1 MPLED
6 PIDRHRCSVFI
17 AALVLALGACASLPD
32 DYPPPPRTVALEPDP
47 STRLA
52 RFEARFAD
60 QHGDEVSGFAAVD
73 ANGDGLKWR
82 LALVDSAD
90 RSLDLQYYLWYGD
103 PSGLLLLHHVLEA
116 ADRGV
121 RVRILLDDMLYL
133 KGKATLADIE
143 DHPNIEIRIFNP
155 WASKGVGRAFEFLGR
170 MKRLN
175 HRMHNKLLIADGQMA
190 ILGGRNVGDHYFGL
204 GHSFNFHDLDV
215 IVVGDA
221 AAQSSE
227 IFDHFWNSDR
237 VLPASAF
244 EDEPSWDRIEEVRPE
259 ALETLRQSHEL
270 QRFPIDVQE
279 WSAELTALVD
289 GMSPGTATVEFDRVL
304 PGSDVPTQ
312 DGVLALAEIVAR
324 AEHEVVIANAYV
336 IPGERMMEIL
346 REATGRGVRIRMLTN
361 SLASQDVPAVTAAYG
376 RHRKEL
382 LAAGVDLYEFRSD
395 PDIQADIVDTP
406 PVEAEFAG
414 YHVKT
419 LVVDRETV
427 YAGSLNLDPRS
438 IRLNTEMGMIVSSPG
453 LADEVAALIERD
465 MQPINSWRVG
475 LDADGDLVWVSSA
488 GTVSKQPAR
497 NGWQRFE
504 AWFMGIVPESQL

>member
-1 MPLED
+1 MPQSD
-6 PIDRHRCSVFI
+6 TSDQHRRIVII
-17 AALVLALGACASLPD
+17 AALLLALGACASLPE
-32 DYPPPPRTVALEPDP
+32 DYPPPPKTVALVPDP
-47 STRLA
+47 TTRLA
-52 RFEARFAD
+52 LVEARFAER
-60 QHGDEVSGFAAVD
+60 HGDHVSGFAALD

-133 KGKATLADIE
+133 KGKATLADIG
-143 DHPNIEIRIFNP
+143 DHPNIEVRIFHP
-155 WASKGVGRAFEFLGR
+155 WASKGVGRAFEFVGS
-170 MKRLN
+170 MTRLN

-204 GHSFNFHDLDV
+204 GHSFNFHDLDT

-221 AAQSSE
+221 ALASSE
-227 IFDHFWNSDR
+227 IFDHFWNSDH
-237 VLPASAF
+237 VIPASAF
-244 EDEPSWDRIEEVRPE
+244 EDDPSWSRIEQIRPE
-259 ALETLRQSHEL
+259 VVDRLRSSEELE
-270 QRFPIDVQE
+270 RFPIDVGE
-279 WSAELTALVD
+279 WTAELGTVVD
-289 GMSPGTATVEFDRVL
+289 GMSPGTFTVEFDRLL
-304 PGSDVPTQ
+304 PDSNVPTQ
-312 DGVLALAEIVAR
+312 DGVQALGEIVER
-324 AEHEVVIANAYV
+324 AEHEVLIANAYV

-346 REATGRGVRIRMLTN
+346 RDAADRGVRIRMITN

-376 RHRKEL
+376 RHRTEL
-382 LAAGVDLYEFRSD
+382 LEAGVELYELRSD
-395 PDIQADIVDTP
+395 PEIQAGVIDTP

-419 LVVDRETV
+419 LVVDRQTV

-453 LADEVAALIERD
+453 LAEEVATLIERD
-465 MQPINSWRVG
+465 MQPTNSWRVG

-488 GTVSKQPAR
+488 GTVTKQPAR
-497 NGWQRFE
+497 SGWQRFE
-504 AWFMGIVPESQL
+504 AWFMGLVPESQL